1 MLCCGWKPFCG
12 HKNNRKKRRMG
23 RKPCAS
29 FLGYQNFQPRTAVSG
44 ANFEIVLLGRSLLPY
59 AECLWETH
67 AGRFA
72 SFLRLAFR
80 SVTSG
85 LLPIFA
91 AIPILDALHA
101 FTIWFPA
108 WSMVRTTAG
117 LRSVRVLGA
126 SYPCAARPLWG
137 TASGLYRFIV
147 LSTLDAARSPSTVAM
162 ASPKLPLRGIR
173 LSPLPEPSE
182 SLSGLFPRFPYSLP

>member
-1 MLCCGWKPFCG
+1 
-12 HKNNRKKRRMG
+12 MG

-29 FLGYQNFQPRTAVSG
+29 FLGYQNFQPRSAVSG
-44 ANFEIVLLGRSLLPY
+44 ANFELVPFEAPSIGRMPLGNPCWTLRALF
-59 AECLWETH
+59 A
-67 AGRFA
+67 ARF
-72 SFLRLAFR
+72 FR
-80 SVTSG
+80 SVASG

-101 FTIWFPA
+101 FTVWLSV
-108 WSMVRTTAG
+108 WYMSWTTARFRLPTFSG
-117 LRSVRVLGA
+117 LRILV
-126 SYPCAARPLWG
+126 AARPLWG

-173 LSPLPEPSE
+173 LSPLPDPSE

>member
-44 ANFEIVLLGRSLLPY
+44 ANFELVPFEAPSIGRMPLGNPCWTLR
-59 AECLWETH
+59 A
-67 AGRFA
+67 
-72 SFLRLAFR
+72 FLRLAFR

-101 FTIWFPA
+101 FTVWLSV
-108 WSMVRTTAG
+108 WHMSWTTARFRLPTFSG
-117 LRSVRVLGA
+117 LRILV
-126 SYPCAARPLWG
+126 AACPFQG
-137 TASGLYRFIV
+137 TVSALYRFMV
-147 LSTLDAARSPSTVAM
+147 SSTLDAARSPSTVAM

>member
-44 ANFEIVLLGRSLLPY
+44 ANFELVPFEAPSIGRMPLGNPCWTLLALCLAYVLDDGKVSS
-59 AECLWETH
+59 AH
-67 AGRFA
+67 V
-72 SFLRLAFR
+72 LR
-80 SVTSG
+80 
-85 LLPIFA
+85 
-91 AIPILDALHA
+91 
-101 FTIWFPA
+101 
-108 WSMVRTTAG
+108 
-117 LRSVRVLGA
+117 A

>member
-44 ANFEIVLLGRSLLPY
+44 ANFELVPFEAPSIGRMPLGNPCWTLR
-59 AECLWETH
+59 A
-67 AGRFA
+67 
-72 SFLRLAFR
+72 FLRLTFR

-101 FTIWFPA
+101 FTVWLSV
-108 WSMVRTTAG
+108 WHMSWTTARFRLPTFSG
-117 LRSVRVLGA
+117 LRILV
-126 SYPCAARPLWG
+126 AACPFQG
-137 TASGLYRFIV
+137 TVSGLYRFIV
-147 LSTLDAARSPSTVAM
+147 LSTLDAARFPSTVAM

>member
-44 ANFEIVLLGRSLLPY
+44 ANFELVLLGRSLLPY
-59 AECLWETH
+59 AECPWETH

-72 SFLRLAFR
+72 PFLRLAFR

-91 AIPILDALHA
+91 AIPILDALHD
-101 FTIWFPA
+101 FTVWLSV
-108 WSMVRTTAG
+108 WHMSWTTARFRLPTFSG
-117 LRSVRVLGA
+117 LRILV
-126 SYPCAARPLWG
+126 AACPFQG
-137 TASGLYRFIV
+137 TVSGLYRFIV

>member
-1 MLCCGWKPFCG
+1 MLCYGWKPFCG

-44 ANFEIVLLGRSLLPY
+44 ANFELVPFEAPSIGRMPLGNP
-59 AECLWETH
+59 CWT
-67 AGRFA
+67 
-72 SFLRLAFR
+72 LRAL
-80 SVTSG
+80 
-85 LLPIFA
+85 FA
-91 AIPILDALHA
+91 ARFSECNFGSAAHLRGNPHSRCFARFYGLALCLAYVLDDGKVSSAH
-101 FTIWFPA
+101 
-108 WSMVRTTAG
+108 V
-117 LRSVRVLGA
+117 LRA

>member
-44 ANFEIVLLGRSLLPY
+44 ANFELVPFEAPSIGRMPLGNPCWTLR
-59 AECLWETH
+59 A
-67 AGRFA
+67 
-72 SFLRLAFR
+72 FLRLAFR

-91 AIPILDALHA
+91 AIPSLDALHD
-101 FTIWFPA
+101 FTVWLSV
-108 WSMVRTTAG
+108 WHMSWTTARFRLPTFSG
-117 LRSVRVLGA
+117 LRILVQPVPCGARLRV
-126 SYPCAARPLWG
+126 C
-137 TASGLYRFIV
+137 TRFIV

>member
-44 ANFEIVLLGRSLLPY
+44 ANFELVPFEAPSIGRMPLGNPCWTLR
-59 AECLWETH
+59 A
-67 AGRFA
+67 
-72 SFLRLAFR
+72 FLRLAFR

-91 AIPILDALHA
+91 AISIFDALHA
-101 FTIWFPA
+101 FTVWLSV
-108 WSMVRTTAG
+108 WHMSWTTARFRLPTFSG
-117 LRSVRVLGA
+117 LRILV
-126 SYPCAARPLWG
+126 AACPFQG